1 MGYTLLTQAIRSHTQ
16 NSKHS
21 DITIWQ
27 NIFDFTDVFPA
38 RESIQTMHLDKHS
51 LPIQV
56 SVPFLFSCFTAGT
69 HVWDTTHDIP
79 PFDLQLY
86 VAHIYET
93 QRMTFPLL
101 TYSCMWHTFTRH
113 NTWHSSLTHSCMW
126 HIFMRHN
133 TWHSSLTY
141 SCMWHTFMRHMIFLF
156 DLQLY

>member
-69 HVWDTTHDIP
+69 HLWDTTHDIP

-86 VAHIYET
+86 VAHIYKTQHMTFLFDSQLYVAHIYET
-93 QRMTFPLL
+93 QHMT
-101 TYSCMWHTFTRH
+101 
-113 NTWHSSLTHSCMW
+113 
-126 HIFMRHN
+126 
-133 TWHSSLTY
+133 
-141 SCMWHTFMRHMIFLF
+141 FLF
-156 DLQLY
+156 DL